1 MRSKLRFNDRGT
13 PIIKRQL
20 ANDVK
25 KMCEMVGPEETKRLY
40 DIDDDLLAKIILKKF
55 PAKSRGL
62 SMKEVREAKKTINKF
77 DKLAK
82 SLGVGK
88 KPTSSRRGPATSK
101 SDITIINVK

>member
-1 MRSKLRFNDRGT
+1 
-13 PIIKRQL
+13 
-20 ANDVK
+20 
-25 KMCEMVGPEETKRLY
+25 
-40 DIDDDLLAKIILKKF
+40 
-55 PAKSRGL
+55 
-62 SMKEVREAKKTINKF
+62 MKEVREAKKTINKV